1 MVKERKVTKIYLDE
15 LVCFYFFFF
24 FYHRNLC

>member
-24 FYHRNLC
+24 YHHNLC